1 MEVIVLH
8 RHLQM
13 ITSPHHQG
21 TSHLQAKEV
30 TKNTS
35 NYHRGNTNKKFPTTP
50 GEKNILPRLKTSL
63 KPASQK
69 IYISCDCEFV
79 NLSRLNGK
87 TGKGNAKIYSREMPP
102 TYIYIKRY
110 ESLFFFYWKIK
121 ESHNSHISISLIII
135 FTIFSSYSSLR
146 NQKSFNFNWN
156 GENIE
161 RLGFNFKM
169 SFWCHS
175 LDPAV

>member
-1 MEVIVLH
+1 MLH

-35 NYHRGNTNKKFPTTP
+35 NYQGGNTKKIPTPP

-79 NLSRLNGK
+79 NFVAIEWK

-102 TYIYIKRY
+102 TYIYIRKY
-110 ESLFFFYWKIK
+110 ESLFFLLKNK
-121 ESHNSHISISLIII
+121 RISQFTSQSVSLS
-135 FTIFSSYSSLR
+135 FSQYFLVA
-146 NQKSFNFNWN
+146 
-156 GENIE
+156 
-161 RLGFNFKM
+161 
-169 SFWCHS
+169 
-175 LDPAV
+175 AV

>member
-1 MEVIVLH
+1 MLVEKMEVIVLH

-30 TKNTS
+30 TKK
-35 NYHRGNTNKKFPTTP
+35 NYPTP
-50 GEKNILPRLKTSL
+50 SGKKNILPRLKTSL

-102 TYIYIKRY
+102 TYIYIRKY
-110 ESLFFFYWKIK
+110 ESLFFLSKNK
-121 ESHNSHISISLIII
+121 RISQ
-135 FTIFSSYSSLR
+135 FTSQWVSSLFSQYFLVTAVWEIR
-146 NQKSFNFNWN
+146 NHLISTEM
-156 GENIE
+156 G
-161 RLGFNFKM
+161 RT
-169 SFWCHS
+169 
-175 LDPAV
+175 